1 MDDLD
6 HQSEG
11 IERISEESHP
21 PLVDKADAR
30 EEPVKRKRG
39 RPKLAEGEKGNY
51 RISAKERA
59 RRASAAAV
67 RNADKAKKKA
77 QKKASRAKEKKD
89 SIKKVEQALF
99 NKNGAKVIE
108 DTTLQNVPKPVRE
121 LVEDEAE
128 VIFKP
133 NSGPQTD
140 FLASPERD
148 VFYGGAAGGG
158 KSYALLADL
167 LRYCSNPNHRALII
181 RRTLDELTELVDKS
195 KQLYPKAFPGAIF
208 RESKAMWQF
217 PSGAT
222 AWFSYLDKDKDVTRY
237 QGQAFTWIGIDEITH
252 YPTPYVW
259 EYLRSRLRTTD
270 PEINAYMRCTGN
282 PGGVGG
288 WWVKKMYIDPAP
300 PNTPF
305 AATDVDTGNALL
317 WPETATNGK
326 AGQPLFLRKFIPA
339 RLTDNPYLAQTG
351 EYEAMLRSLPEV
363 ERRRLLEGDWDVAE
377 GAAFPEFS
385 RNIHVVEASQT
396 QIPHNWLRLRAADYG
411 YAAPSCVLWGAVDW
425 DDTLWIYREFYG
437 KGQTA
442 ETLANI
448 IVNLEGDDPNMYY
461 SVLDSSCWN
470 RTGTGP
476 SIAETLIRCGA
487 RFTPSDRN
495 RIAGKLEL
503 HRRLQVD
510 ELTQEPRIKILST
523 CTQLIRTLSG
533 LPLSK
538 TNPEDVDT
546 KADDHAYD
554 ALRYMC
560 MTRARGHLT
569 INSMMNKMKEAKP
582 KPFDS
587 TFGY

>member
-1 MDDLD
+1 MT
-6 HQSEG
+6 ET
-11 IERISEESHP
+11 
-21 PLVDKADAR
+21 K
-30 EEPVKRKRG
+30 KRG
-39 RPKLAEGEKGNY
+39 RPKLAEGKKGNY
-51 RISAKERA
+51 NVSRAEKARRVSQRSVSEAKKTREAATKKAERA
-59 RRASAAAV
+59 RERV
-67 RNADKAKKKA
+67 KKK
-77 QKKASRAKEKKD
+77 EKTL
-89 SIKKVEQALF
+89 KKVEDAIF
-99 NKNGAKVIE
+99 NSKGSKVLDE
-108 DTTLQNVPKPVRE
+108 STLDNVPKAVRE
-121 LVEDEAE
+121 LVENEAD
-128 VIFKP
+128 VVFKP
-133 NSGPQTD
+133 NSGPQTN

-167 LRYCSNPNHRALII
+167 LRYCDNPNHRALII

-195 KQLYPKAFPGAIF
+195 KQLYPKAFPGAVF

-270 PEINAYMRCTGN
+270 PDIDAYMRCTGN

-300 PNTPF
+300 ANTPF
-305 AATDVDTGNALL
+305 AATDVETGNALL
-317 WPETATNGK
+317 WPESAPNGK

-339 RLTDNPYLAQTG
+339 RLTDNPYLAKSG

-363 ERRRLLEGDWDVAE
+363 ERRRLLDGDWDVAE

-385 RNIHVVEASQT
+385 RGIHVVEASQV
-396 QIPHNWLRLRAADYG
+396 QIPTNWLRLRAADYG
-411 YAAPSCVLWGAVDW
+411 YSAPSCVVWGALDW
-425 DDTLWIYREFYG
+425 DDTLWIYKEFYG

-442 ETLANI
+442 ENLANI
-448 IVNLEGDDPNMYY
+448 IINIEGDDPQMYY
-461 SVLDSSCWN
+461 SVLDASCWN

-495 RIAGKLEL
+495 RLAGKMEL
-503 HRRLQVD
+503 HRRLQLD
-510 ELTQEPRIKILST
+510 PISKEPRIKILST
-523 CTQLIRTLSG
+523 CTNLIRTLSS

-538 TNPEDVDT
+538 SNPEDVDT

-569 INSMMNKMKEAKP
+569 INSMMNKIKEKQPQA
-582 KPFDS
+582 FDS
-587 TFGY
+587 VFGY